1 MTVQITRDESAF
13 RPVTIRVESQ
23 DELDKLLI
31 IINNV
36 ACNRISHTPQVIRA
50 AVDFR
55 NQLFNIIEG
64 E

>member
-1 MTVQITRDESAF
+1 MQITRDETAF
-13 RPVTIRVESQ
+13 RPVTIRIESE
-23 DELDKLLI
+23 DDLDKLIAI
-31 IINNV
+31 IDNV